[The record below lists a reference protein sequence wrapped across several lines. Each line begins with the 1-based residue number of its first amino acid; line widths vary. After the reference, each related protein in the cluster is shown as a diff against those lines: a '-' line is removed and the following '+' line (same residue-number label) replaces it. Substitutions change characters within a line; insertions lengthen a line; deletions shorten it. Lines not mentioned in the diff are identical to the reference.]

1 MLFGVTTMTFYHRPI
16 LEALEIIAT
25 CGFDC
30 AEIWV
35 DHAWDDER
43 GASVEELKEALVKHK
58 LESTIHCPIMD
69 ISITSPNK
77 GIREE
82 SLRQT
87 YQAIDLAR
95 DLGSKLIVIH
105 PGSKFS
111 VLEDSK
117 THWANQVD
125 SIRRILAYGK
135 EQGVLTTVENM
146 DSDKEIVSVKC
157 WEDLDRLFADVGSK
171 EKWVT
176 LDVTH
181 IRDTEKTL
189 AFIEQAGSNIAHF
202 HLSDGTEAKMHM
214 RIGTGEL
221 DLRRIVA
228 ALQQVDYAGVWS
240 LECFIPNNNEEQLRE
255 ELKQAKALF
264 AN

>member
-1 MLFGVTTMTFYHRPI
+1 MFLLQAPPLTPD
-16 LEALEIIAT
+16 A
-25 CGFDC
+25 
-30 AEIWV
+30 
-35 DHAWDDER
+35 
-43 GASVEELKEALVKHK
+43 
-58 LESTIHCPIMD
+58 
-69 ISITSPNK
+69 SPNQ

-87 YQAIDLAR
+87 YQAINLAR

-117 THWANQVD
+117 SHWANQVD
-125 SIRRILAYGK
+125 SISKILAYAK
-135 EQGVLTTVENM
+135 KQGVLATVENM
-146 DSDKEIVSVKC
+146 DSDKEIVSVKN
-157 WEDLDRLFADVGSK
+157 WGDLAQLFVDVGST
-171 EKWVT
+171 EQWVT

-189 AFIEQAGSNIAHF
+189 AFIEQAGCNIAHF
-202 HLSDGTEAKMHM
+202 HLSDGTDAKMHM

-228 ALQQVDYAGVWS
+228 ALKNVGYAGVWS

>member
-1 MLFGVTTMTFYHRPI
+1 MLFGVTTMTFYHKPI
-16 LEALEIIAT
+16 LEALEIIAK

-35 DHAWDDER
+35 DHAWDEER
-43 GASVEELKEALVKHK
+43 GATVEELQKALAQHK
-58 LESTIHCPIMD
+58 LRSTIHCSIMD

-95 DLGSKLIVIH
+95 DLGSELIVIH
-105 PGSKFS
+105 PGSRFS
-111 VLEDSK
+111 KLENPQS
-117 THWANQVD
+117 HWANQVD
-125 SIRRILAYGK
+125 SIGKILAYAK
-135 EQGVLTTVENM
+135 EQGVLAAVENM
-146 DSDKEIVSVKC
+146 DSDKEIVSVKD
-157 WEDLDRLFADVGSK
+157 WDDLNRLFADVGSK

-181 IRDTEKTL
+181 IRDTEGAI
-189 AFIEQAGSNIAHF
+189 AFIAAAGPNIAHF
-202 HLSDGTEAKMHM
+202 HLSDGTAAKMHM

-221 DLRRIVA
+221 NLRRIVA
-228 ALQQVDYAGVWS
+228 ALKDVGYAGVWS
-240 LECFIPNNNEEQLRE
+240 LECFIADNNEEKLRE

-264 AN
+264 EN

>member
-1 MLFGVTTMTFYHRPI
+1 MFLLQAPPLTPD
-16 LEALEIIAT
+16 A
-25 CGFDC
+25 
-30 AEIWV
+30 
-35 DHAWDDER
+35 
-43 GASVEELKEALVKHK
+43 
-58 LESTIHCPIMD
+58 
-69 ISITSPNK
+69 SPNQ

-87 YQAIDLAR
+87 YQAINLAR

-117 THWANQVD
+117 SHWANQVD
-125 SIRRILAYGK
+125 SISKILAYAK
-135 EQGVLTTVENM
+135 KQGVLATVENM
-146 DSDKEIVSVKC
+146 DSDKEIVSVKN
-157 WEDLDRLFADVGSK
+157 WGDLAQLFVDVGST
-171 EKWVT
+171 EQWVT

-202 HLSDGTEAKMHM
+202 HLSDGTDAKMHM

-228 ALQQVDYAGVWS
+228 ALKNVGYAGVWS

-255 ELKQAKALF
+255 ELKQAKTLF

>member
-1 MLFGVTTMTFYHRPI
+1 MLFGVTTMTFSQKPI
-16 LEALEIIAT
+16 LESIETIAT

-35 DHAWDDER
+35 DHAWDEDR
-43 GASVEELKEALVKHK
+43 GASIEELNEALAKHN
-58 LESTIHCPIMD
+58 LQSTVHCSIMD

-87 YQAIDLAR
+87 YQAIDFAR
-95 DLGSKLIVIH
+95 DLGSRLIVIH
-105 PGSKFS
+105 PGSRFAT
-111 VLEDSK
+111 LEDPQ

-125 SIRRILAYGK
+125 SIGRILAYAK
-135 EQGVLTTVENM
+135 QQGVLATVENM
-146 DSDKEIVSVKC
+146 DSDKEIVSVKY
-157 WEDLDRLFADVGSK
+157 WDDLNRLFEDVGRA

-189 AFIEQAGSNIAHF
+189 TFIEQAGTNIAHF
-202 HLSDGTEAKMHM
+202 HLSDGTAAKMHL

-228 ALQQVDYAGVWS
+228 ALKGVGYAGVWS
-240 LECFIPNNNEEQLRE
+240 LECFIANNNEEKLRE
-255 ELKQAKALF
+255 ELRQAKALF
-264 AN
+264 EN